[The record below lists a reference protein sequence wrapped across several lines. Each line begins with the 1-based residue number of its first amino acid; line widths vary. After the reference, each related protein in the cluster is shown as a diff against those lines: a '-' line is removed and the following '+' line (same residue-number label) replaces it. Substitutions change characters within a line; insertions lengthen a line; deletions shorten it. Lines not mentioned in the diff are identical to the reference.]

1 MVCPDVAEVRVARLP
16 FLVIG
21 EPCEFTP
28 SALPTEASGLELL
41 QQLVLSPTPSL
52 VVAAVVNFLR
62 LISSMTGTEITL
74 SGAGGQPFQILWL
87 HRHGY
92 SDGASSAMTISGYIT
107 MQAGFILLALW
118 LRNTFTLGD
127 WVIWV
132 GVLFGVV
139 GAVNGLRDSMRAL
152 ERLSRKDKK
161 DPPPPVSFN
170 NHD

>member
-1 MVCPDVAEVRVARLP
+1 MKD
-16 FLVIG
+16 F
-21 EPCEFTP
+21 
-28 SALPTEASGLELL
+28 ALIVWLTQTGMS
-41 QQLVLSPTPSL
+41 
-52 VVAAVVNFLR
+52 VAA
-62 LISSMTGTEITL
+62 
-74 SGAGGQPFQILWL
+74 PP
-87 HRHGY
+87 
-92 SDGASSAMTISGYIT
+92 
-107 MQAGFILLALW
+107 AGFILLALW

-152 ERLSRKDKK
+152 ERLSRKDKI